1 MSKRSRSP
9 WSSRHIRCTGSYMLL
24 LHPCTYTRRDIVQ
37 LTAKY
42 VAWLYVVLSI
52 PHFLV
57 LSKKRQVSVG
67 IQTCCVYDDVTRL
80 VKEIT
85 CHDGLLSLEMHLKAS
100 VHLRAVLAKSRFQLV
115 LLPVLQCLELCVDSE
130 VLQFCLS
137 FGVGCLAGLAVDV
150 ILVVNHWDMVC
161 RCDKP
166 CLVRNSSMSEPRRWS
181 ATSRYSMRASA
192 SCRMIIFIAF
202 LFLVIQISLSPMS
215 LDLFNYVEETYA
227 QHSE

>member
-115 LLPVLQCLELCVDSE
+115 LLPVLQCLELSVDSE

-150 ILVVNHWDMVC
+150 LLVVNHWDMVC

-166 CLVRNSSMSEPRRWS
+166 CDV
-181 ATSRYSMRASA
+181 
-192 SCRMIIFIAF
+192 
-202 LFLVIQISLSPMS
+202 V
-215 LDLFNYVEETYA
+215 
-227 QHSE
+227 H

>member
-1 MSKRSRSP
+1 
-9 WSSRHIRCTGSYMLL
+9 MLL

-57 LSKKRQVSVG
+57 LSEKRQVAVR
-67 IQTCCVYDDVTRL
+67 IQTCRIYDYITRL

-85 CHDGLLSLEMHLKAS
+85 CHDGLFSLEMHLKAS
-100 VHLRAVLAKSRFQLV
+100 VRFRAVLAKSYFQFV
-115 LLPVLQCLELCVDSE
+115 LLPVLQCLELSVDSE

-150 ILVVNHWDMVC
+150 VLVVNHWDMVC

-166 CLVRNSSMSEPRRWS
+166 CDV
-181 ATSRYSMRASA
+181 
-192 SCRMIIFIAF
+192 
-202 LFLVIQISLSPMS
+202 V
-215 LDLFNYVEETYA
+215 
-227 QHSE
+227 H

>member
-100 VHLRAVLAKSRFQLV
+100 VHLRAYLRRAAFSSSCSRCCNAWSCPWIVRSCSSASRLV
-115 LLPVLQCLELCVDSE
+115 WVASPVLQ
-130 VLQFCLS
+130 
-137 FGVGCLAGLAVDV
+137 
-150 ILVVNHWDMVC
+150 
-161 RCDKP
+161 
-166 CLVRNSSMSEPRRWS
+166 SMSYLW
-181 ATSRYSMRASA
+181 
-192 SCRMIIFIAF
+192 
-202 LFLVIQISLSPMS
+202 
-215 LDLFNYVEETYA
+215 
-227 QHSE
+227 